1 MREAV
6 IVAMARTAVGRAKK
20 GTTRTTRIEALTVPV
35 IRELLRQ
42 VGDKLDPAQI
52 DDLVLGC
59 AMPEGPQGL
68 NIARAIGLQAGL
80 PTNVPA
86 QTINRF
92 CSSGLQTI
100 AIAAE
105 RIIANGADIII
116 AGGVETMS
124 LVPMTG
130 FRLSPDLSSTYDQP
144 EIYMGMGLTAE
155 RVADQYGIS
164 REDQDEFAYH
174 SHMKAAA
181 ATDAGKFA
189 EEIVPVTFE
198 EVALVDGQRQAR
210 SVTFDTDE
218 HLRRDTTTDALAKLR
233 PVFKQGGSV
242 TPGNSSPLSDGA
254 AAVLVMEAGTAAQL
268 GLEPI
273 ARFVGFNVAGVAP
286 EIMGIG
292 PVAAV
297 PRILARTG
305 MSLADMDVIELN
317 EAFAAQSLAV
327 VRTLELNPDVVN
339 VNGGAI
345 ALGHPL
351 GCTGA
356 KLTVQTLHELRRRG
370 GRYGMVT
377 MCIGGGQGAAG
388 IFERLN

>member
-20 GTTRTTRIEALTVPV
+20 GTTRTVRPENFVIPV
-35 IRELLRQ
+35 IRDLLEQ
-42 VGDKLDPAQI
+42 TGGKLDPAAI
-52 DDLVLGC
+52 DDFILGC
-59 AMPEGPQGL
+59 AMPEGSQGL
-68 NIARAIGLQAGL
+68 NLARAVGLQAGL
-80 PTNVPA
+80 PVNVPA
-86 QTINRF
+86 MTVNRF

-100 AIAAE
+100 ALAAE
-105 RIIANGADIII
+105 RIIAGGADIII

-130 FRLSPDLSSTYDQP
+130 FRFSPSLSASYNQP
-144 EIYMGMGLTAE
+144 ELYMGMGLTAE
-155 RVADQYGIS
+155 HVAERYNVARAEQDQ
-164 REDQDEFAYH
+164 FAYH

-181 ATDAGKFA
+181 AFDAGKFA
-189 EEIVPVTFE
+189 QETVPVTFE
-198 EVALVDGQRQAR
+198 DVTLVDGERR
-210 SVTFDTDE
+210 VETITFDTDE
-218 HLRRDTTTDALAKLR
+218 HLRRDTTIEKLAALK
-233 PVFKQGGSV
+233 PVFKQGGTV

-254 AAVLVMEAGTAAQL
+254 AAVLVMEAGTAARL
-268 GLEPI
+268 GLLPI
-273 ARFVGFNVAGVAP
+273 ACFVGYNVAGVPP
-286 EIMGIG
+286 EIMGMG

-297 PRILARTG
+297 PRVLRRTG
-305 MSLADMDVIELN
+305 LALDDIDLIELN

-327 VRTLELNPDVVN
+327 MRELDLNPDVVN

-356 KLTVQTLHELRRRG
+356 KLTVQLLHELRRRG
-370 GRYGMVT
+370 ERYGMVT

-388 IFERLN
+388 IFEMV

>member
-1 MREAV
+1 MPAREAV
-6 IVAMARTAVGRAKK
+6 VVAMSRTAVGRAKK
-20 GTTRTTRIEALTVPV
+20 GTTRTTRPESLASAV
-35 IRELLRQ
+35 ICNVLDQ
-42 VGDKLDPAQI
+42 TAGKLDPSLI
-52 DDLVLGC
+52 DDLILGC

-68 NIARAIGLQAGL
+68 NLARHIGLQAGL
-80 PTNVPA
+80 PIEVPA
-86 QTINRF
+86 QTVNRF

-100 AIAAE
+100 ALAAE

-130 FRLSPDLSSTYDQP
+130 FRISPNYPVTIDHP
-144 EIYMGMGLTAE
+144 EAYMGMGLTAE
-155 RVADQYGIS
+155 RVAEQYLIS

-181 ATDAGKFA
+181 AFDKFRA
-189 EEIVPVTFE
+189 EIVPVQFE
-198 EVALVDGQRQAR
+198 EVSLVDGERHVEV
-210 SVTFDTDE
+210 VTLDQDE
-218 HLRRDTTTDALAKLR
+218 HLRRDTTLEALAKLK
-233 PVFKQGGSV
+233 PAFKQGGTV

-254 AAVLVMEAGTAAQL
+254 AAVLVMEAATAARL

-273 ARFVGFNVAGVAP
+273 ARFVGFGVAGVPP
-286 EIMGIG
+286 EVMGIG
-292 PVAAV
+292 PVAAIPKV
-297 PRILARTG
+297 LKRSGLTLDDIDL
-305 MSLADMDVIELN
+305 IELN

-327 VRTLELNPDVVN
+327 IRQLELHPDKVN

-351 GCTGA
+351 GATGA
-356 KLTVQTLHELRRRG
+356 KLTVTLLNEMRRRG
-370 GRYGMVT
+370 DHYGMVT

-388 IFERLN
+388 IFELL

>member
-6 IVAMARTAVGRAKK
+6 IVAMSRTAVGRAKK
-20 GTTRTTRIEALTVPV
+20 GTTRTTRPEALVTAV
-35 IRELLRQ
+35 IRAVLDQ
-42 VGDKLDPAQI
+42 TAGKLDPAAI
-52 DDLVLGC
+52 DDVILGC

-68 NIARAIGLQAGL
+68 NLARAVALQAGL
-80 PTNVPA
+80 PVHVPG
-86 QTINRF
+86 QTVNRF

-100 AIAAE
+100 ATAAE

-130 FRLSPDLSSTYDQP
+130 FRISPYLEAVEHQP

-155 RVADQYGIS
+155 RVAEQYGIA
-164 REDQDEFAYH
+164 REDQDVFAYH
-174 SHMKAAA
+174 SHQKAAA
-181 ATDAGKFA
+181 AADSGKFA
-189 EEIVPVTFE
+189 EEIAPVTFD
-198 EVALVDGQRQAR
+198 EVRLVDGQRHVEAI
-210 SVTFDTDE
+210 TFDQDE
-218 HLRRDTTTDALAKLR
+218 HLRRDTTVEALAKLR
-233 PVFKQGGSV
+233 PVFKQNGTV
-242 TPGNSSPLSDGA
+242 TPGNASPLSDGA
-254 AAVLVMEAGTAAQL
+254 AAVIVMEAGTAARL
-268 GLEPI
+268 GLTPI
-273 ARFVGFNVAGVAP
+273 ARFVGFDVAGVPP

-297 PRILARTG
+297 PRVLKRTG
-305 MSLADMDVIELN
+305 LSLDDMDVIELN

-327 VRTLELNPDVVN
+327 IRELGLNSEIVN

-356 KLTVQTLHELRRRG
+356 KLTVQLLHELRRRQQ
-370 GRYGMVT
+370 RYGMVT

-388 IFERLN
+388 IFERV